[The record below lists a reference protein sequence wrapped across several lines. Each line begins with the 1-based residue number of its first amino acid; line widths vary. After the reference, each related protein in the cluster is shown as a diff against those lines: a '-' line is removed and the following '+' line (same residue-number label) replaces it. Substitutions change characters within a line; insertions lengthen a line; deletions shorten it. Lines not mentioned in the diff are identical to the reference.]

1 LKSPQE
7 VLDQILKDHEV
18 LNADHFLNKD
28 QGESGLKTALAH
40 KGRLQFLLQVVGL
53 KVIGVVFVPLGTLP
67 SVPFP
72 FALSVSTS
80 LLAIFEPW
88 VRCKPTA
95 TDPTRA
101 FLPIQVLLHGSPPD
115 PVKRE
120 HPQQDREIVP
130 QLVQSRMRIPRMR
143 RNPYVRKS
151 KSGLIVGN
159 NNRNE

>member
-18 LNADHFLNKD
+18 LKADHFLNKD
-28 QGESGLKTALAH
+28 QGESGLKTTLAH

-72 FALSVSTS
+72 LATSVSAS

-88 VRCKPTA
+88 VWYKPTA
-95 TDPTRA
+95 TDPARA
-101 FLPIQVLLHGSPPD
+101 SLPTQVLLHGSPPD
-115 PVKRE
+115 PAKRK
-120 HPQQDREIVP
+120 HSQQDREIVP
-130 QLVQSRMRIPRMR
+130 QLLQSRMRIPRMR

-151 KSGLIVGN
+151 KSGLNVGN
-159 NNRNE
+159 NNRKE

>member
-1 LKSPQE
+1 M
-7 VLDQILKDHEV
+7 DQILKNDER
-18 LNADHFLNKD
+18 LNANHFLNKD
-28 QGESGLKTALAH
+28 QGKSRPETAFAH
-40 KGRLQFLLQVVGL
+40 KSRLQFLLQIIGL
-53 KVIGVVFVPLGTLP
+53 EVIGIVFVPLGTLP

-115 PVKRE
+115 PGKRE